1 MPDCATLR
9 FAVMLFIRYTSL
21 VGLGGAVGA
30 IARYWLTEFTHLF
43 FERGFPLGTMTVN
56 VIGSLLMG
64 FLATFLLY
72 KATYSSE
79 LRSFLLIG
87 MLGAFTTF
95 STFSLDTLN
104 LLLTGKIAFAIIN
117 IILSI
122 VLCIVAAGC
131 GVYMA
136 MLGL

>member
-1 MPDCATLR
+1 
-9 FAVMLFIRYTSL
+9 MLFIRYTIL

-43 FERGFPLGTMTVN
+43 FERGFPLGTMAVN

-72 KATYSSE
+72 KATHSSE

-122 VLCIVAAGC
+122 VLCIIAAGC

-136 MLGL
+136 LLGL